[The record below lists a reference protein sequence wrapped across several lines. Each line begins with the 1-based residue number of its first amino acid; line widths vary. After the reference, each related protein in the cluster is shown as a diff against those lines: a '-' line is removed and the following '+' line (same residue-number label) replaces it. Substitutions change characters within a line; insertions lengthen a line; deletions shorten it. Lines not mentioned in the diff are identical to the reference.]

1 MSTDTSR
8 SKTRTLTDHAP
19 VATASE
25 GIKKPSC
32 SSSSSSSSSS
42 STSSRRLPDGS
53 AAGATA
59 MISGDSDHAPP
70 TATNSAATMTTLAT
84 SPLALSPNDLPFL
97 PPSSASASSSRP
109 SSASDFRVLAVGSSS
124 PLLRVSFD
132 DLHTRVNYTAPSTSQ
147 VDTTQVEGLRSRGHV
162 STQRLARWSSSATQ
176 APPPP
181 PPPLVPQPGEQVAH
195 GSSTTATARK
205 SGGGARAL
213 LRKARSFTSSP
224 TLPSSATFASGPSRD
239 KSPHREL
246 KPSAVPILPTRKGKE
261 KAIEPST
268 STTTSHWLFSPLVSP
283 QVQVDVSNPQISPV
297 PTPIAVELP
306 RTTAPPTD
314 VIPVR
319 NAASSE
325 RESDRKKNS
334 TSSRRSTFSIFRRNA
349 SQNDTHA
356 PPVPTASTPGFDS
369 PLPSPSTP
377 QTAESYSLPS
387 LPALQLS
394 TNPYRMSWGFGIG
407 SSDPSEPKNSPQR
420 SARTGSGATT
430 PQRDASASTNPTGPH
445 SASKMALAKPV
456 STSLRRNGS
465 WAGSTNSQ
473 SSSSGK
479 GAVNGDA
486 TSSGVPGFVNQPLT
500 NPVTRRILTRASRSY
515 SDGSQRPISI
525 VVQSEDK
532 PGMLIRPD
540 SCTVAPIPVPAASTQ
555 LRRPKTSG
563 SISSDRDRSVGVF
576 GAVSNFFSGSAS
588 SSSSSN
594 LAATLSSVSM
604 SRASSNNSL
613 KLTATTISPTLANET
628 NEFGALFSAASS
640 PTKGRMRGLSVGA
653 GIFGSGDGR
662 KRAGSSLSL
671 SNSWIPPTAVA
682 VVAPTVDGMLA
693 PTEGSSTPT
702 SGRLRASTDP
712 KRLST
717 GGLVAAPDGASS
729 ASIPSSPSFGTFA
742 SPPASPTMMRRSS
755 FAFSRQ
761 PAGTS
766 PSSRKTSFAATTPSG
781 SGSLSSTQMARG
793 RSSTMLFVPSVP
805 KIDPEEGEAP
815 SAFVDRLVS
824 LLSRPDVSRYLAQ
837 SADAFH
843 TEALAAYFAR
853 FDFTLDALDIAL
865 RKLLMEVSLP
875 TETQQIDRVME
886 AFAKRY
892 IQCND
897 GLFQSSDTPYVL
909 AFSLVMLS
917 TDQFN
922 PSNKNKMSK
931 ADYVRNTKIDG
942 VSTEVLE
949 YFYDQ
954 IAVAPFV
961 FVEDLPQNGPGLS
974 RPEAASSNSIFSSS
988 ASKTR
993 PDPYYLITTDLIRD
1007 LRIDISLA
1015 IPTRSPFSFTGTT
1028 PFFNATTLHRLFAQA
1043 PVLQTHSHSSAST
1056 TGTNGR
1062 SRSKS
1067 VEALLEGSP
1076 LELVTSTT
1084 SYVPPTTPKPKQ
1096 DVVSNI
1102 KVTKVGTL
1110 SRKEDLA
1117 EGGKKAASRKW
1128 KAWSVVLTGSQ
1139 LLFYKDASFASA
1151 LEAAILQQPLS
1162 GSQRADNSYS
1172 TLGAI
1177 SAAFRPDAVLSL
1189 AHTAAIY
1196 DSSYRKYSNVFRLI
1210 APGGRQ
1216 YLFQAASS
1224 DNLNAWMH
1232 AINYAAAFKS
1242 AGVRMRTSDPTSS
1255 PSMASKPPT
1264 PPPTSSLPGVT
1275 ASASSDLP
1283 EVTASASSDEASKPP
1298 PNDFPAAIASPKLP
1312 SMNGDRGPFGDAQ
1325 LIRAAS
1331 LSSRA
1336 VVLKKKLAELE
1347 KEIRDAKDDLQVD
1360 LRLAR
1365 NLGVLTPFKSSTRER
1380 IYLALPAIDKR
1391 IRHARIKYVIS
1402 RFFFIFSFH
1411 ILMLLTCL
1419 PFSLTKLLC
1428 HREILSRDLLVE
1440 DRLPSRQASHRRRV
1454 SEQNRVERT
1463 PKALKETFDPA
1474 ASATPLAPPRP
1485 SFAMSGDHRPSTT
1498 SRDSFD
1504 SALDDFAAT
1513 APQSWTDDD
1522 LDRLRT
1528 PSLEGSFPPRMKRS
1542 TTESFGSSNFHFDA
1556 GNGTSGVNDG
1566 GRATE
1571 DELAGGT
1578 STLPSSLVDSPL
1590 RSAGLHGQDL
1600 HPDPDMVR
1608 SAQRSS
1614 SSLELPTSRSSLVV
1628 SGTVSPASSAHRSLE
1643 DVTLGSDT
1651 KPLAS

>member
-1 MSTDTSR
+1 MKDLVLPIVTAPEQDE
-8 SKTRTLTDHAP
+8 TRPA
-19 VATASE
+19 
-25 GIKKPSC
+25 
-32 SSSSSSSSSS
+32 SSSSSLR
-42 STSSRRLPDGS
+42 TSSRRRQPDSG
-53 AAGATA
+53 AASTA
-59 MISGDSDHAPP
+59 IISVDSDDAR
-70 TATNSAATMTTLAT
+70 AATTASTSRTPIVT
-84 SPLALSPNDLPFL
+84 SPLAPSPRDRSLPSTSTPAPASAFSSRPL
-97 PPSSASASSSRP
+97 SSASASRSP
-109 SSASDFRVLAVGSSS
+109 TLALGSSS

-132 DLHTRVNYTAPSTSQ
+132 DLHTRTRHSAPSTGQ
-147 VDTTQVEGLRSRGHV
+147 VDRTQIEGLRSRGNPSNEHLV
-162 STQRLARWSSSATQ
+162 HWGDSHKPPL
-176 APPPP
+176 APP
-181 PPPLVPQPGEQVAH
+181 LLAASDH
-195 GSSTTATARK
+195 GSSTRK
-205 SGGGARAL
+205 SGGGGARAL

-224 TLPSSATFASGPSRD
+224 TLSSSATFGSVAPRD
-239 KSPHREL
+239 KSPYREPKL
-246 KPSAVPILPTRKGKE
+246 PAVPIVPTRKGKE
-261 KAIEPST
+261 KAVEQQPPPPPPPS
-268 STTTSHWLFSPLVSP
+268 STSHWLFSPLVSP
-283 QVQVDVSNPQISPV
+283 PVHADAARPQVSSV
-297 PTPIAVELP
+297 PTQ
-306 RTTAPPTD
+306 TASSVDALSARDTS
-314 VIPVR
+314 
-319 NAASSE
+319 SSE
-325 RESDRKKNS
+325 REANRKKGS
-334 TSSRRSTFSIFRRNA
+334 ATSRRSTFSIFRRNA
-349 SQNDTHA
+349 SQNDTHTL
-356 PPVPTASTPGFDS
+356 PVQATSTPDSTTFDS
-369 PLPSPSTP
+369 PFPSPSTP
-377 QTAESYSLPS
+377 LTAESYSLPS

-394 TNPYRMSWGFGIG
+394 TNPYRMSWGFGTG
-407 SSDPSEPKNSPQR
+407 SANTSDPRNSPQR
-420 SARTGSGATT
+420 AGPPSTTLQAGSSALPSPSV
-430 PQRDASASTNPTGPH
+430 PQ
-445 SASKMALAKPV
+445 SASKMTLAKPI
-456 STSLRRNGS
+456 SSSLRRNGS
-465 WAGSTNSQ
+465 WAGLTS

-479 GAVNGDA
+479 GALNGDV
-486 TSSGVPGFVNQPLT
+486 TMTGGNGGLGVVNPPLT
-500 NPVTRRILTRASRSY
+500 NPATRRVLTRASRSY

-525 VVQSEDK
+525 VVQSDDK
-532 PGMLIRPD
+532 PVTP
-540 SCTVAPIPVPAASTQ
+540 VPVPVPAAPSQ

-563 SISSDRDRSVGVF
+563 SISSDRERPVGVF

-594 LAATLSSVSM
+594 LAATVSSASM

-613 KLTATTISPTLANET
+613 KSKATTISPTLANET

-653 GIFGSGDGR
+653 GIFGGSSDGR
-662 KRAGSSLSL
+662 KRAGSSSSL
-671 SNSWIPPTAVA
+671 SNSWIPPTATAVA
-682 VVAPTVDGMLA
+682 APTVGGMLA
-693 PTEGSSTPT
+693 PTEGPSTPT

-717 GGLVAAPDGASS
+717 GASGGAPDGSS
-729 ASIPSSPSFGTFA
+729 STSIPSSPNLGMFA

-761 PAGTS
+761 STGTS
-766 PSSRKTSFAATTPSG
+766 PNSRKASFAATTPSG
-781 SGSLSSTQMARG
+781 PGSMSSTQMARG
-793 RSSTMLFVPSVP
+793 RSSTMLLAPSVP
-805 KIDPEEGEAP
+805 KIDPEEGETP

-824 LLSRPDVSRYLAQ
+824 LLTRPDVSRCLAQ

-843 TEALAAYFAR
+843 TEALATYFAR

-865 RKLLMEVSLP
+865 RRLLMEVSLP

-897 GLFQSSDTPYVL
+897 GLFESSDTPYVL

-931 ADYVRNTKIDG
+931 ADYVRNTKIEG
-942 VSTEVLE
+942 VGMEVLE

-954 IAVAPFV
+954 ISVAPFV

-988 ASKTR
+988 AGKTR
-993 PDPYYLITTDLIRD
+993 PDPYYLITTGLIRD

-1015 IPTRSPFSFTGTT
+1015 IPSRSPFSFTGTT
-1028 PFFNATTLHRLFAQA
+1028 SFFNATTLHRLFAQA
-1043 PVLQTHSHSSAST
+1043 PVLQTHSHSSTSLSAS
-1056 TGTNGR
+1056 NGR

-1067 VEALLEGSP
+1067 VEALLEGAP
-1076 LELVTSTT
+1076 LTLMNSTT
-1084 SYVPPTTPKPKQ
+1084 SYVPPSTPKPKQ

-1151 LEAAILQQPLS
+1151 LEAAILQQPLK
-1162 GSQRADNSYS
+1162 GSQRSDTSYT

-1196 DSSYRKYSNVFRLI
+1196 DSVRSHTFGCVRPSLKRLDRSSPQSYRKYSNVFRLI

-1242 AGVRMRTSDPTSS
+1242 AGVRMRTSEPTAS
-1255 PSMASKPPT
+1255 PSMSGKPT
-1264 PPPTSSLPGVT
+1264 PPANG
-1275 ASASSDLP
+1275 LP
-1283 EVTASASSDEASKPP
+1283 EVPMSAEDGLAKMSANGSSVVIP
-1298 PNDFPAAIASPKLP
+1298 SPKLP
-1312 SMNGDRGPFGDAQ
+1312 LMNGDRGAFGDEQ
-1325 LIRAAS
+1325 LMRRAS

-1347 KEIRDAKDDLQVD
+1347 KEICEAKDDLQVD

-1391 IRHARIKYVIS
+1391 IRHARIN
-1402 RFFFIFSFH
+1402 
-1411 ILMLLTCL
+1411 
-1419 PFSLTKLLC
+1419 LTKLLC

-1454 SEQNRVERT
+1454 SEQTRAERT
-1463 PKALKETFDPA
+1463 PKAPREPFDP
-1474 ASATPLAPPRP
+1474 STTPATPLAPPRP
-1485 SFAMSGDHRPSTT
+1485 SFAMSGDRTPSTT

-1504 SALDDFAAT
+1504 SALDDFGVP

-1542 TTESFGSSNFHFDA
+1542 TTETFGSASFHFDA
-1556 GNGTSGVNDG
+1556 GARTSGGIDAS
-1566 GRATE
+1566 RSTDDLEARMT
-1571 DELAGGT
+1571 
-1578 STLPSSLVDSPL
+1578 TLPSSLIDSPV
-1590 RSAGLHGQDL
+1590 RSAGIHGQEL
-1600 HPDPDMVR
+1600 HPDPDMLR

-1628 SGTVSPASSAHRSLE
+1628 SGTASPASSAHGSLE
-1643 DVTLGSDT
+1643 DLTLGAEIKSPT
-1651 KPLAS
+1651 S